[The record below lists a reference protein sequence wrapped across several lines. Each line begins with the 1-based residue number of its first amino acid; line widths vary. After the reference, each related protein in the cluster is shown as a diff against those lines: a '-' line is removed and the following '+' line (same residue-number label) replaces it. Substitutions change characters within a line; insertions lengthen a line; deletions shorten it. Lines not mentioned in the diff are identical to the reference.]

1 MPPVT
6 RDQLRQVFSY
16 LADRNRGQTGC
27 WISVADVRGA
37 LGFDREVTDAAC
49 RRLGDDRL
57 AEFMGGFP
65 LRPTTGAF
73 TLVRLTA
80 RGSEL
85 ATDAGRAEEVLGS
98 VDE

>member
-1 MPPVT
+1 VT
-6 RDQLRQVFSY
+6 RDQTRRVFSY

-27 WISVADVRGA
+27 WISIADIRGA
-37 LGFDREVTDAAC
+37 LGFERDVTDAAC
-49 RRLGDDRL
+49 RQLGEDGL

-73 TLVRLTA
+73 TLVRLTE

-85 ATDAGRAEEVLGS
+85 AADAGRADEVLGTL
-98 VDE
+98 DD